1 MTSEQ
6 VAKVLSSLGKRKV
19 CFQHGN
25 KTEIV
30 KGINV
35 TNDNVILIS
44 ELPSDI
50 NK

>member
-19 CFQHGN
+19 CFQYED
-25 KTEIV
+25 KLEVV

-35 TNDNVILIS
+35 TNDNVIQVS
-44 ELPSDI
+44 ELPSGI
-50 NK
+50 NR